1 MTQNELMEH
10 SGVSLRSISR
20 LEQGNSIQTDNLIKV
35 LTALGLGNNIELL
48 VPDQTRRPSYYLEDT
63 KKNKQRA
70 RKKKVRRQSF
80 VLGDEK

>member
-80 VLGDEK
+80 VWGDEK